1 MISKLI
7 QYVEGLPSKMFKSD
21 AVDDAISMVYS
32 DIRINLKPIVVTV
45 VGLVK
50 NNDVALSAIDF
61 IRGSDVDREFRSVS
75 RLVKQIGVVISVL
88 ENNKEDIS
96 DSISNMPKMLTT
108 TGLTTNQAL
117 SINVIDNIRFFV
129 NYTVDLLMMVIE
141 HLNSVKESVYS
152 LPIIRDKKK
161 SLYDYYTILV
171 KYADFSTVLVDLD
184 NLVIN
189 KQTKMV
195 ETILSDRKVNVIN
208 RGFVGSPIYHIQL
221 WMVDNDIRNIKI
233 LEKKKEY
240 VELLLA
246 ELELKKSNSYDSEV
260 ETQII
265 TAKEMIN
272 EYEDKIEKL
281 AS

>member
-272 EYEDKIEKL
+272 EYENKIEKL

>member
-141 HLNSVKESVYS
+141 HLNGVKESVYS

>member
-75 RLVKQIGVVISVL
+75 RLVKQIGLVISVL

-117 SINVIDNIRFFV
+117 SINVIHIIRFFV

-246 ELELKKSNSYDSEV
+246 ELELKKSNSSDSEV

>member
-45 VGLVK
+45 GGLVK

-246 ELELKKSNSYDSEV
+246 ELELKHSNSYDSEV